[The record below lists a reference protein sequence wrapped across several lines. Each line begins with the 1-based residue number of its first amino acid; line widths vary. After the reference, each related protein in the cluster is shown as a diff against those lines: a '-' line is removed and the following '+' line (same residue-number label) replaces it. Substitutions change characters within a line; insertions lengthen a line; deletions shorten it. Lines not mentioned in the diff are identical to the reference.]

1 MKAYKFTGITS
12 ESNSL
17 NYIKL
22 TKETEERIN
31 SDPEIIEQAKKVNK
45 EYFQKL
51 QEIVKDSENAE
62 RAGILVDKLNHSAAR
77 FQYIKNI
84 GEYEAEIDLLTWEF
98 TLL

>member
-1 MKAYKFTGITS
+1 MKAYKFTGVIS
-12 ESNSL
+12 ENDSL

-22 TKETEERIN
+22 TKETEKRIN

-62 RAGILVDKLNHSAAR
+62 KSGILVDKLNHSVAR

-84 GEYEAEIDLLTWEF
+84 GEYEAEIDLLNWEF
-98 TLL
+98 TLI

>member
-1 MKAYKFTGITS
+1 MKEYKFTGITS
-12 ESNSL
+12 ENDSL

-31 SDPEIIEQAKKVNK
+31 SDPEIIERAKEINR

-62 RAGILVDKLNHSAAR
+62 KAGILINKLNNTTAR
-77 FQYIKNI
+77 FRYIKNI
-84 GEYEAEIDLLTWEF
+84 DKHEAEIDMLTWSF
-98 TLL
+98 TLI

>member
-12 ESNSL
+12 ESDSL

-22 TKETEERIN
+22 TKETEKRIN

-45 EYFQKL
+45 EYFHKL

-62 RAGILVDKLNHSAAR
+62 RAGILVDKLNHSTAR

-98 TLL
+98 TLI